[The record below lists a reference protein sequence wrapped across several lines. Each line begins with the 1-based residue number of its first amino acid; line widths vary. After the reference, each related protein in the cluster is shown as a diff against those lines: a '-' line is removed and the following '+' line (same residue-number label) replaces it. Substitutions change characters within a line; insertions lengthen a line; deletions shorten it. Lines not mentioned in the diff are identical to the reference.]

1 MFQLTL
7 SDLNFLQIPTYCQ
20 FMGIPSIPGNSL
32 CFDPGIVS
40 WVTVPPQILQT
51 LGLYI
56 FNSFLSCFLST
67 SLSFSF
73 VGGLIVLQTQTILY
87 DFPCFVSPIFIV
99 SEFTMIIN
107 FIKFIP
113 KDFLSLALFVCM
125 SYVFEACACG
135 GQWRT
140 YGDMSYHSSPYFET
154 RCIAVPVAKIQKA
167 TIILLYPPHQ
177 KESSFSFSHT

>member
-1 MFQLTL
+1 
-7 SDLNFLQIPTYCQ
+7 
-20 FMGIPSIPGNSL
+20 
-32 CFDPGIVS
+32 
-40 WVTVPPQILQT
+40 
-51 LGLYI
+51 
-56 FNSFLSCFLST
+56 
-67 SLSFSF
+67 
-73 VGGLIVLQTQTILY
+73 
-87 DFPCFVSPIFIV
+87 
-99 SEFTMIIN
+99 MIIN

-177 KESSFSFSHT
+177 KESSFSFSHTWLRMWVLWILIQVSLMTSKHALLTESTPYCLDFHSQMNFSFSSIHFHWYCIEIKWIFTALTFENFFSILILYLQWCLELIY